1 MAKMFYSLEEA
12 AQKLGKD
19 VEQVREMAGKG
30 ELTEYR
36 DGERLIFKVDQID
49 LLASDDVDADP
60 DMSSMIPLAETG
72 GPSTGL
78 ESLGAGAASGSAS
91 GVGAIELEAGTAE
104 AGIEPGE
111 ASGSGAALGE
121 GSGERSGINV
131 FEADEIGDVDA
142 AADTLMAGGG
152 PALDAASLESFGS
165 GSGLMDLTRESDET
179 SLGAEG
185 LLDELYSAD
194 DAAATGAVSGDE
206 GGDLFAGAASAAEEQ
221 MGPAVGV
228 LPEVYDAKGSLF
240 AGAVML
246 VACLALL
253 AGLAITIMG
262 LIGAPV
268 DFVASIAGGN
278 LAMFATLGAA
288 GVVLLG
294 GIALMVMGSKG
305 S

>member
-12 AQKLGKD
+12 AQKLGKSIDD
-19 VEQVREMAGKG
+19 VRDMAGKG

-49 LLASDDVDADP
+49 LMTVDDAGDADP
-60 DMSSMIPLAETG
+60 DMSSMIPLADTG
-72 GPSTGL
+72 SPATGL
-78 ESLGAGAASGSAS
+78 ESLGASGP
-91 GVGAIELEAGTAE
+91 AG
-104 AGIEPGE
+104 
-111 ASGSGAALGE
+111 ASGSGSAFGAVTLEDSGSNMGE
-121 GSGERSGINV
+121 VASEDSGGGSGISV
-131 FEADEIGDVDA
+131 FDADEIGDVDA

-194 DAAATGAVSGDE
+194 DAAATGAQAEE

-221 MGPAVGV
+221 LGPVAGV
-228 LPEVYDAKGSLF
+228 LPEIYDGRGSLLL
-240 AGAVML
+240 GAAAL
-246 VACLALL
+246 VACLLL
-253 AGLAITIMG
+253 LGGIAITIMG

-268 DFVASIAGGN
+268 DFVASIAKGSM
-278 LAMFATLGAA
+278 LMFVTLGVTAA
-288 GVVLLG
+288 VLFVGVAAVFL
-294 GIALMVMGSKG
+294 KG
-305 S
+305 KN